1 MLPTNEPPI
10 VIPELS
16 VVERVIPLTRSEG
29 RLIVGGV
36 VSTNAVV
43 TVKFSETH
51 TSNSGAQIV
60 RV

>member
-16 VVERVIPLTRSEG
+16 VVERVIPLTRSDG
-29 RLIVGGV
+29 KLIVGGV

-43 TVKFSETH
+43 TVSFSETH
-51 TSNSGAQIV
+51 ISNSGAQIV
-60 RV
+60 TV